1 MPCISIPTVVTPM
14 QARSNH
20 SLNAPPCASPPQVF
34 YPLFKSRFS
43 RRRSARKR
51 KDLSFF
57 TQSKPFY
64 PFGWPALPPHC
75 SSICSNFY
83 DSSTKAPW
91 LIEHNSS
98 DMRKRLRSIG
108 LFKLSWVTAAP
119 GCPPPPPSS
128 QYRSSKNPRE
138 GHFLSPD
145 PQPSD
150 L

>member
-1 MPCISIPTVVTPM
+1 MVAC
-14 QARSNH
+14 H
-20 SLNAPPCASPPQVF
+20 ASPSQLLSHRCRQEATTPRM
-34 YPLFKSRFS
+34 PLHAHRHHKSFILCS
-43 RRRSARKR
+43 NLGFHGGAARKR

-57 TQSKPFY
+57 TQPKPFY
-64 PFGWPALPPHC
+64 PFGAGLAVGC

-98 DMRKRLRSIG
+98 DTRKRLNIG

-119 GCPPPPPSS
+119 GCPPPPSS

-145 PQPSD
+145 PQHV
-150 L
+150 